1 MYGHN
6 LDIYIGVKHFK
17 CYSFYNDYKKK
28 LLQIIQIILV
38 GINVHNPVVF
48 GNWSTLRK
56 PICLTYWTHAWPDLT
71 SRWKVSN
78 PGLSVREASVTATIT
93 CH

>member
-48 GNWSTLRK
+48 GN
-56 PICLTYWTHAWPDLT
+56 
-71 SRWKVSN
+71 
-78 PGLSVREASVTATIT
+78 
-93 CH
+93 